1 MSGGAG
7 LRRRAVDA
15 TRSPHAW
22 SGVPR
27 EAGACCG
34 RGSKSQL
41 CGVAEEQGVESVVQ
55 STKEVANNDMNPFV
69 VIPRRDPREWFD
81 SVRAGAGPRPEALS
95 DLSKSGE
102 AQLESLALPTRKQ
115 EPYRYTDLESLY
127 RTDFAQGSAAA
138 AVGGAGLEAVK
149 ATIAPFLLEACEGQ
163 QMVFVNGVFN
173 EALSDMSAAGG
184 VEGLVVGHVGSLE
197 GAQLDEAKTLLKFLP
212 ETDADFRT
220 TQGSLP
226 FASLNQACF
235 TDAAVITVAD
245 GVQVEKPIQVVFFS
259 DGSEGPTVSHPRLV
273 VKAGE
278 DSHVK
283 LTQGYLSQGGVCLAN
298 GYTRV
303 LVGDRANVEHDYM
316 EEMQGAD
323 RMVDT
328 ISVEQTANSTYSI
341 NQVLAGGFDA
351 RANLQI
357 DLLASGSHCNIFT
370 AALTTKN
377 QRQDVHTTI
386 RHLAEGTTCL
396 QEQRNVVSDTADCV
410 FKGRIVIDQIAQK
423 TDAKQLCRTLLV
435 SDKARVTVMP
445 SMEIIAN
452 DVKCTHGATI
462 CDLEDEELFYLMT
475 RGISKIQAK
484 TLVIKSFADI
494 VIKRFIDPNLRERL
508 TGKLLAAAPREDRA
522 VKGVYQSI

>member
-1 MSGGAG
+1 KA
-7 LRRRAVDA
+7 
-15 TRSPHAW
+15 
-22 SGVPR
+22 
-27 EAGACCG
+27 
-34 RGSKSQL
+34 
-41 CGVAEEQGVESVVQ
+41 
-55 STKEVANNDMNPFV
+55 KE
-69 VIPRRDPREWFD
+69 
-81 SVRAGAGPRPEALS
+81 
-95 DLSKSGE
+95 
-102 AQLESLALPTRKQ
+102 
-115 EPYRYTDLESLY
+115 
-127 RTDFAQGSAAA
+127 
-138 AVGGAGLEAVK
+138 
-149 ATIAPFLLEACEGQ
+149 LL
-163 QMVFVNGVFN
+163 
-173 EALSDMSAAGG
+173 
-184 VEGLVVGHVGSLE
+184 
-197 GAQLDEAKTLLKFLP
+197 TFLP

-245 GVQVEKPIQVVFFS
+245 GVKVEKPIQVVFFS

-283 LTQGYLSQGGVCLAN
+283 FTQGYLSQGGVCLAN

-316 EEMQGAD
+316 EEMQAAD

-328 ISVEQTANSTYSI
+328 VSVEQTANSTYSI
-341 NQVLAGGFDA
+341 NQVLAGGFDT

-357 DLLASGSHCNIFT
+357 DLLASGSHCNVFT

-377 QRQDVHTTI
+377 QRQDVHSTI

-423 TDAKQLCRTLLV
+423 TDAQQLCRTLLV

-475 RGISKIQAK
+475 RGISKIQ
-484 TLVIKSFADI
+484 VRRYI
-494 VIKRFIDPNLRERL
+494 V
-508 TGKLLAAAPREDRA
+508 
-522 VKGVYQSI
+522 